1 VPYEKIKKA
10 VEFYKEDLSYYLEDA
25 FVGEWEIWRQKW
37 RGVEKKPA
45 CTIDGLDE
53 CDRDLF
59 PNVHILLKMLA
70 LLPVSTA
77 SVERSFSNLKLIKSY
92 IRNTIC
98 ENRLNGLALLFIH
111 RELAL
116 QITNDQVIDHFV
128 GSGNA
133 RRLQLNV

>member
-1 VPYEKIKKA
+1 
-10 VEFYKEDLSYYLEDA
+10 
-25 FVGEWEIWRQKW
+25 
-37 RGVEKKPA
+37 
-45 CTIDGLDE
+45 
-53 CDRDLF
+53 
-59 PNVHILLKMLA
+59 MLA

-77 SVERSFSNLKLIKSY
+77 SMERSFSNLKFIKSY
-92 IRNTIC
+92 IRNAIC

-133 RRLQLNV
+133 RHLQLNI